1 MESIWLNAII
11 SENDFLYLQ
20 ENGESI
26 ATTYHWPNLPR
37 SLACSQKIVLNF
49 VSNGS
54 QRITVDKTKVGKED
68 THEDGTPEELING
81 NLGKYWDGI
90 RAWNLTIKPIVKV
103 VSRWAVVDESKERE
117 GSKTLVVDGT
127 SSDEDLLYRYSCTEI
142 KQM

>member
-1 MESIWLNAII
+1 MDSINVWNTPLVANKL
-11 SENDFLYLQ
+11 EVDKVD
-20 ENGESI
+20 
-26 ATTYHWPNLPR
+26 HWPHLPG
-37 SLACSQKIVLNF
+37 SLAGSQKIILDLA
-49 VSNGS
+49 SDGRQGIS
-54 QRITVDKTKVGKED
+54 IDKAEVCEED
-68 THEDGTPEELING
+68 AHEDRAPEELING